1 MKIVKYCILVVAVLT
16 VAAVGFMSCIR
27 GGKLES
33 ITVIP
38 NNITIVK
45 GTAQQ
50 FAAIAKFSDGTT
62 LNWTSASTWSSSDD
76 TAVTISNTAGSN
88 GLATSL
94 ITGTTGTI
102 TITATDTAI
111 NLSAATTLYIDVP
124 QSIVITPTNP
134 YMAVGTAHQL
144 TATAQFPS
152 TASTQNVTSFA
163 TWTTSSAGVATIG
176 DTAGFKGHLSSVAT
190 GTTNITASIATGPT
204 STISGTT
211 MLTVTSTPLASI
223 TVTPPNPII
232 APGAPQ
238 QFDATGTFQDSSTQV
253 LTQSVTWSSSNTG
266 VAPIDN
272 TGLATAVTAGTT
284 TITATDPITGRSGS
298 ATLIVQ

>member
-1 MKIVKYCILVVAVLT
+1 MRIVKYCILVVAVLT
-16 VAAVGFMSCIR
+16 VAAAGFMSCIR

-38 NNITIVK
+38 SNPTMAK

-62 LNWTSASTWSSSDD
+62 MNWTSASTWSSSDD
-76 TAVTISNTAGSN
+76 TTVTISNTVGST

-111 NLSAATTLYIDVP
+111 NISATATLYVDFP
-124 QSIVITPTNP
+124 QAIVITPANP

-152 TASTQNVTSFA
+152 TTTTQDVTSFV
-163 TWTTSSAGVATIG
+163 TWTTSSAGVATVG
-176 DTAGFKGHLSSVAT
+176 DTAGLKGHLISVAS
-190 GTTNITASIATGPT
+190 GTANITASIATGPT

-211 MLTVTSTPLASI
+211 MLTVTSTPLVTI
-223 TVTPPNPII
+223 TVAPPNPSI

-238 QFDATGTFQDSSTQV
+238 QFNATGAFQDSSTQD

-266 VAPIDN
+266 VATVDN
-272 TGLATAVTAGTT
+272 TGLATAVATGTT
-284 TITATDPITGRSGS
+284 TLTATDPITGRSGS
-298 ATLIVQ
+298 SVLMVQ